1 MLALA
6 DCNSFYAS
14 CERVFDPRLW
24 DRPVVVL
31 SNNDGCVVTR
41 SAEAKALG
49 IAVGVPY
56 FQIRDLVKRHGIV
69 VRSSNYT
76 LYGDLSSRV
85 MAVLGRFTLRMEVY
99 SIDEAFLDLDGMP
112 LDRLMDYGREIR
124 RTVLRWTGIPVSV
137 GIAPTKTLAKVANH
151 LAKQAPAAG
160 GVWSMA
166 DPREQTAVLTRL
178 DVQDI
183 WGIGARLAMRLKRA
197 GIATALDLREA
208 DPNRVRRVVG
218 VVGERTALE
227 LRPRASSG
235 RGRSGDPSSGAK
247 SWRRPWRLMPRAPP
261 KNSACIGVWP
271 AHSASLWPPRGSA
284 ERLTPIWP
292 PSRSTRRQTTLP
304 A

>member
-24 DRPVVVL
+24 NRPVVVL

-85 MAVLGRFTLRMEVY
+85 MAVLGRFTPRMEVY
-99 SIDEAFLDLDGMP
+99 SIDEAFLNLDGMP
-112 LDRLMDYGREIR
+112 PDRLMDYGREIR

-160 GVWSMA
+160 GVWSLA
-166 DPREQTAVLTRL
+166 EEPAISPYCDPLCP
-178 DVQDI
+178 
-183 WGIGARLAMRLKRA
+183 LKRPRKDGPPA
-197 GIATALDLREA
+197 PSSASPAASNIKEA
-208 DPNRVRRVVG
+208 SDAN
-218 VVGERTALE
+218 
-227 LRPRASSG
+227 S
-235 RGRSGDPSSGAK
+235 GRSGHDAVSQTQP
-247 SWRRPWRLMPRAPP
+247 
-261 KNSACIGVWP
+261 
-271 AHSASLWPPRGSA
+271 
-284 ERLTPIWP
+284 TP
-292 PSRSTRRQTTLP
+292 
-304 A
+304 